1 MKKNLMSVLILAL
14 VLVNLILTGIL
25 TITILPQTKKSN
37 ELVNKVCSAI
47 DLELES
53 GDGTESASIP
63 MDQVETYKIE
73 DAMTINLKTTT
84 PRRSPPSRRPGR
96 SPTPPRGTSAA
107 TSTAGLTTCPHR
119 GPPPAAEPFGL
130 LPVPG
135 PHPAGLAGGHH
146 QGWPYRRLERPAY
159 RRPPAG
165 PGAGALTPR
174 RNKSAKM

>member
-73 DAMTINLKTTT
+73 DAMTINLKTGADGETHYVKLQH
-84 PRRSPPSRRPGR
+84 PFPW
-96 SPTPPRGTSAA
+96 
-107 TSTAGLTTCPHR
+107 TARTMDIKPM
-119 GPPPAAEPFGL
+119 
-130 LPVPG
+130 
-135 PHPAGLAGGHH
+135 
-146 QGWPYRRLERPAY
+146 
-159 RRPPAG
+159 
-165 PGAGALTPR
+165 
-174 RNKSAKM
+174 AKIWLNVKQF

>member
-63 MDQVETYKIE
+63 MDQVETY
-73 DAMTINLKTTT
+73 INLKTGADGETHYVKL
-84 PRRSPPSRRPGR
+84 
-96 SPTPPRGTSAA
+96 
-107 TSTAGLTTCPHR
+107 TASISMDSKNDGYKTY
-119 GPPPAAEPFGL
+119 GEDMAERETILKDTINSVINTYTMDEFNADRQAVKDAILAELQKQFGSDFIIA
-130 LPVPG
+130 VNFS
-135 PHPAGLAGGHH
+135 
-146 QGWPYRRLERPAY
+146 EV
-159 RRPPAG
+159 
-165 PGAGALTPR
+165 TVV
-174 RNKSAKM
+174 